1 MQVRSMAVLAAL
13 VGLVGCAIPEAPGPD
28 HGGGP
33 ASASIERR
41 AEPPG
46 ARPPT
51 RTAPESR
58 GMYRLDFTLTMS
70 DPGSAPTSS
79 EYTLSLEEHSPGEIR
94 QGRNVALVAPGRAPA
109 AAASGGSPGPSTAT
123 MRQDVGFLLR
133 CNFMMVGDALTL
145 HTDAE
150 MSSMDEV
157 AGINKVMLKGDAL
170 VNPGKATLVSS
181 SEDPVT
187 HRRYQLSVT
196 ATKLR

>member
-1 MQVRSMAVLAAL
+1 MLFRSMALLAA
-13 VGLVGCAIPEAPGPD
+13 VAGLVGCSIPEAHGPE

-33 ASASIERR
+33 ASSASIERR

-46 ARPPT
+46 GRSPT
-51 RTAPESR
+51 RAAPESR
-58 GMYRLDFTLTMS
+58 GMYRLDFTLTMT

-79 EYTLSLEEHSPGEIR
+79 EYMVSLEEHSPGEIR
-94 QGRNVALVAPGRAPA
+94 LGRNVALAAPNRAPA
-109 AAASGGSPGPSTAT
+109 ASGGPPGPPPAT

-133 CNFMMVGDALTL
+133 CSFVVVGDALTL

-157 AGINKVMLKGDAL
+157 AGINKVILKGDAL

-181 SEDPVT
+181 SEDPIT
-187 HRRYQLSVT
+187 HRRYQLMVS
-196 ATKLR
+196 ATRLR